1 MRRCRFIEVKLVNVL
16 VYLARLDFIDGPAET
31 VETRDILLQVRDD
44 THSFFCLFF
53 KTAED
58 QVLVGVIKLV
68 PIFYLVEVGEELSF
82 RTVAK
87 IGLLVT
93 LESLLRLLARSS

>member
-1 MRRCRFIEVKLVNVL
+1 MRRCRLIKVKLVNVL
-16 VYLARLDFIDGPAET
+16 VYLARLDLIDGPAEA

-44 THSFFCLFF
+44 THSFICVFF

-68 PIFYLVEVGEELSF
+68 PILHLIEIGEELSF

-87 IGLLVT
+87 IGRLIA
-93 LESLLRLLARSS
+93 LESLLRLLTRSR